1 MVWTCQTCLP
11 HSSHSFVLFASKN
24 IICCQTIRLMPEL
37 LLFISLKE
45 SEQIKNALMMGLA
58 SEKTPLPSISR
69 KDSDKS
75 SSLDE
80 ELEHR
85 RSSFQSEVES
95 QSNFLELGTPRVI
108 NAVKLNINLEAG
120 SLLPLALR

>member
-11 HSSHSFVLFASKN
+11 YSSHSFVLFASI